1 MFMDRE
7 MILCP
12 NHEAPNYRQLRCLV
26 ATLQS
31 SDYTHSV
38 VVGPE
43 GFHQTAELG
52 VVGGFVVWVL
62 FPPSAF
68 NFKRAWRG

>member
-12 NHEAPNYRQLRCLV
+12 NHEAPNYPQLRCV
-26 ATLQS
+26 VDIFRFF
-31 SDYTHSV
+31 DYTHSV
-38 VVGPE
+38 VVEPE
-43 GFHQTAELG
+43 GVHQTAELG

-68 NFKRAWRG
+68 